1 MTETYG
7 AEMTDRED
15 LIQAIRELAI
25 VRGRVTLAS
34 GREADYYVDMRRVTL
49 DGAAPPS

>member
-1 MTETYG
+1 MGQCEMTETYG

-25 VRGRVTLAS
+25 VRGA
-34 GREADYYVDMRRVTL
+34 
-49 DGAAPPS
+49 